1 MPVSIKIWILRQTL
15 ARVIIMVSVNEKAE
29 LAVSLNNS
37 LLSIIDLNLN
47 VFVPFIK
54 SSKPKCAQ
62 RQKV

>member
-1 MPVSIKIWILRQTL
+1 MPVSIKIWTPRQTI

-29 LAVSLNNS
+29 PAVSLNNS
-37 LLSIIDLNLN
+37 LLSIDLNLN
-47 VFVPFIK
+47 LFVPFIK